1 MIELPTPETDA
12 FAIKFKTICGEKYW
26 VPVDT
31 ARRLERE
38 RDSIKKH
45 LHAANRGAEI
55 NAKINQSFAVQI
67 IALQKNCDKM
77 LEALM
82 KIEEV
87 YVDSDDTYNAY
98 LKMGTIARNTL
109 EEIENMNNTTPE
121 TDELYE
127 RLLAENAGNY
137 IYLAEILP
145 HAKKLELERNKA
157 LAKIANQ
164 AARIRYLEGATNH
177 ACGTPLTEAK
187 EEADKYKMIARE
199 LIAAIRINTLR
210 GTWAD
215 ANIETVETWLKP
227 WLDKLE

>member
-1 MIELPTPETDA
+1 MSDRPTPETDS
-12 FAIKFKTICGEKYW
+12 FAIKFKTLCGEKYW
-26 VPVDT
+26 VPVDV
-31 ARRLERE
+31 ARKFERE

-45 LHAANRGAEI
+45 LRDANRGAET
-55 NAKINQSFAVQI
+55 NTKINQSFAVQI

-82 KIEEV
+82 KIEEG

-109 EEIENMNNTTPE
+109 EEIESMNNTTPE

-145 HAKKLELERNKA
+145 HAKELELDRNKA

-177 ACGTPLTEAK
+177 ACGTPLTAAK

-210 GTWAD
+210 GTWAN